1 MLVNKALYI
10 QNKIQLLTHIQERM
24 VYWSSFKER
33 LAERCGETES
43 ILLVEP
49 KNFWLFLYHEGKE
62 GGSLIIVY
70 KEITVINNKG
80 GGRAGIQ
87 GTMLT

>member
-1 MLVNKALYI
+1 M
-10 QNKIQLLTHIQERM
+10 
-24 VYWSSFKER
+24 
-33 LAERCGETES
+33 
-43 ILLVEP
+43 EP

-87 GTMLT
+87 GTMLTQKPGGDAGR